1 MTRIYVGN
9 LNRLTTADQIHRL
22 FQKHGSVRKAG
33 LLRDTETGVSRG
45 FGYVLMGDDLQ
56 ATAAIL
62 KLHHMRI
69 DGSVIVV
76 KNALRTQLP
85 LPNVNPSSRRRTCSA
100 ARFISTTRQ
109 SPSLMITPAGT
120 WSSAR
125 SAAAD
130 FQPSR
135 EARHAAGPHS

>member
-76 KNALRTQLP
+76 KNALPGEAGNGAAGKRLYP
-85 LPNVNPSSRRRTCSA
+85 FLSPVSPVPSVFSSRPLS
-100 ARFISTTRQ
+100 
-109 SPSLMITPAGT
+109 G
-120 WSSAR
+120 
-125 SAAAD
+125 
-130 FQPSR
+130 
-135 EARHAAGPHS
+135 

>member
-45 FGYVLMGDDLQ
+45 FGYVLMGDDMQ

-76 KNALRTQLP
+76 QNALPPKTG
-85 LPNVNPSSRRRTCSA
+85 NGWKNGVSA
-100 ARFISTTRQ
+100 KRA
-109 SPSLMITPAGT
+109 
-120 WSSAR
+120 
-125 SAAAD
+125 
-130 FQPSR
+130 
-135 EARHAAGPHS
+135 